1 MNAAGSHAISA
12 IADYY
17 IGDNPDNSDRT
28 VESLVITAGREPE
41 TQSETDDSI
50 PGLGIGEALASVGGA
65 AYLLRRRLAKDT
77 EQAG

>member
-50 PGLGIGEALASVGGA
+50 YPDLVSVRHSPASGA
-65 AYLLRRRLAKDT
+65 QPTY
-77 EQAG
+77 